1 MSIDSV
7 ISMIVRAPLEFERK
21 SNESKVLARREQ
33 AAASGSGLQ
42 GSGTVVRSGE
52 PRNSPI
58 RVTASI
64 SRQTRSYNAEWKVEL
79 ATRSRYAREHA
90 RVLVSFLQRQESG
103 SWVQFQTVPALGR
116 QERASAILARPRGLR
131 RSWSPSSYASK
142 SYVGRCMRMAQA
154 GW

>member
-1 MSIDSV
+1 MMSINSV

-42 GSGTVVRSGE
+42 GDGTVVLLSESPHLSHGRLGAITQSGRWNWRPGRDMRGSMQESWSHFSNGRS
-52 PRNSPI
+52 
-58 RVTASI
+58 
-64 SRQTRSYNAEWKVEL
+64 
-79 ATRSRYAREHA
+79 
-90 RVLVSFLQRQESG
+90 SG
-103 SWVQFQTVPALGR
+103 SWEQFQTVPALGR